1 MQALIL
7 AAGKGSRLQ
16 YLGKDCPKCL
26 LPVGN
31 KPILARTIDSLVEL
45 KVNKIFISVNHQADD
60 IIYFCKRNYPKLN
73 IKFIDERDY
82 PIFER
87 NNIYS
92 LSIALSK
99 ISLNEPTLLI
109 EGDII
114 FNTNILKNMIALNKS
129 ATMLSKGA
137 PHLEGSGIL
146 VKNNKCTK
154 LVKYSQQED
163 VYKTVN
169 IYYFKP
175 SYLKKLPKLIDDFV
189 AAHEDSYNYYYEE
202 AFNWAKLMPY
212 ITEPT
217 CWYEVDMPADY
228 YAANIIYSKGEE
240 KYNLLCSRYGGHWRF
255 PGLIDCCYLANPFFK
270 PNKLINL
277 IRTQLPI
284 LMTSY
289 PSGEVDCRRNA
300 ASLFDIQDY
309 SQILVGNGATELINI
324 LGSYLKDKKAYIS
337 LPAFNEYLEAF
348 NVVYTESFEPADTFI
363 IVNPNNPTG
372 LHTSPEYIS
381 ELINRY
387 PDKLFIIDE
396 SFNDF
401 VDRKVRKSFIGDT
414 RKNIVVIKSLGKSYG
429 VNGLKLGI
437 LYSANTELV
446 DSIRKL
452 MPSWN
457 INSIAQEFLAQIK
470 YYEKDYN
477 QACEELI
484 EERNRVI
491 DLLAVLP
498 NIVVY
503 DSQTDFITM
512 QLINTDARKFCIE
525 MLDKYNIFIKCL
537 LGRKGFEDKNCVR
550 ISLNA
555 PEINN
560 YVIKCLKEY
569 LYNMLNYN
577 S

>member
-16 YLGKDCPKCL
+16 YLGRDYHKCL

-31 KPILARTIDSLVEL
+31 RPILARAIDNLVEAG
-45 KVNKIFISVNHQADD
+45 VNKIFISVNYQADD
-60 IIYFCKRNYPKLN
+60 IIYFCKRNYPDLK
-73 IKFIDERDY
+73 IIFIDEREC
-82 PIFER
+82 PVFER

-92 LSIALSK
+92 VSVALSK
-99 ISLNEPTLLI
+99 INLNEPLILL

-114 FNTNILKNMIALNKS
+114 FDLDILKGVLSLNRS
-129 ATMLSKGA
+129 AAVLSKSA

-146 VKNNKCTK
+146 VKNNKCLK
-154 LVKYSQQED
+154 LVKYAQQED

-175 SYLKKLPKLIDDFV
+175 AYLKKLPKLIEDFV
-189 AAHEDSYNYYYEE
+189 AAHEGSYNYYYEE
-202 AFNWAKLMPY
+202 AFNWVKLVPY
-212 ITEPT
+212 IVEPT
-217 CWYEVDMPADY
+217 NWYEVDMPSDY
-228 YAANIIYSKGEE
+228 YAANIIYTNGEE

-270 PNKLINL
+270 PNKLTDL
-277 IRTQLPI
+277 LRQQLPTLI
-284 LMTSY
+284 TSY
-289 PSGEVDCRRNA
+289 PSGEEDCRRNA
-300 ASLFDIQDY
+300 AYLFDIQDY
-309 SQILVGNGATELINI
+309 SQVLVGNGATELINI
-324 LGSYLKDKKAYIS
+324 LGSYLRDKKAYIS

-348 NVVYTESFEPADTFI
+348 NVVYTESFEPADIFI

-372 LHTSPEYIS
+372 LYTSPEYIS
-381 ELINRY
+381 ELIDRY
-387 PDKLFIIDE
+387 PKKLFIIDE

-401 VDRKVRKSFIGDT
+401 VDQKIRKSFIGDP

-429 VNGLKLGI
+429 VNGLKLGV
-437 LYSANTELV
+437 LYSADIDLINRV
-446 DSIRKL
+446 RKL

-470 YYEKDYN
+470 HYEKEYE
-477 QACEELI
+477 QACIELI
-484 EERNRVI
+484 DERNRVV
-491 DLLAVLP
+491 DLLKAFP
-498 NIVVY
+498 NIVVF
-503 DSQTDFITM
+503 DSQTDFITI
-512 QLINTDARKFCIE
+512 QLVGIDARRFCIE
-525 MLDKYNIFIKCL
+525 MLGKYNIFIKCL
-537 LGRKGFEDKNCVR
+537 LGRKGFEEISCVR

-555 PEINN
+555 PDINN

-577 S
+577 D